1 MTVRST
7 PVGFTDWQIGAIQN
21 APIGTVYIKMRTRK
35 TYTDG
40 SYLNTGTTYPVTA
53 AWAKVAIENGWAE
66 FISGADLYAPN
77 PGIMTDEQVAAIQA
91 LVSAHGVTGVGLRTV
106 LFGHS
111 YIDQEAGGSLTLPE
125 DNGDNLLITG
135 TVQWAN
141 WLLGKPL
148 QIVKEFGYGSR
159 RVLDMIPR
167 YKAEVAPFN
176 PQVLFVSIGHN
187 DLKGLYAGGS
197 DQTPADVRQRQVPYI
212 VQMLRDWLTDDV
224 SPSTM
229 VFLMAE
235 TPSGKDPSGATST
248 NNDKNLSVRFHQY
261 NMALR
266 RFATE
271 FANVVYVPLD
281 RVTVNPASL
290 SMVNKDFHYW
300 DTTHPG
306 IMGSYHRGAKLA
318 EYVARSL
325 PLYCDGLPAS
335 ACDTFSNTAITVTNG
350 SGITFDGVS
359 ARLPFANGVN
369 DFMKIEVGDYVTMRI
384 VSAATGE
391 LPLLGRYPVIAADA
405 TGVDIACT
413 TAGSIAAARVVQISN
428 SAQLLINPLFLT
440 MTGGQQS
447 PTGVL
452 GTITYGA
459 AGSGLLGATAMPL
472 GATLVALP
480 ATWAVEV
487 NYAAH
492 TQRDGSDGFG
502 NWLVLDVTVSGAS
515 GATQAYVRFPFT
527 NKTSSP
533 ATYDVERKLTF
544 GQTIKQA
551 VEIRQ
556 ESASGGYAGSQVQL
570 YVEVGDKT
578 TAANKLYWKTSDIYR
593 NTSSTPNDAL
603 NPWPA
608 NDMTLTA
615 ETPEMA
621 IYEAGEREVISG
633 EARVMINFFGNGTVR
648 LKIARCGV
656 YVVDAPFE
664 DPHLALR

>member
-1 MTVRST
+1 M
-7 PVGFTDWQIGAIQN
+7 AIRCTITKAGVVNEYGQ
-21 APIGTVYIKMRTRK
+21 ALAIGTVYTPNNDDYALALISQHKATDTDDFLGERVNAPFDEVV
-35 TYTDG
+35 YPLDPVGLSTDG
-40 SYLNTGTTYPVTA
+40 TS
-53 AWAKVAIENGWAE
+53 
-66 FISGADLYAPN
+66 
-77 PGIMTDEQVAAIQA
+77 
-91 LVSAHGVTGVGLRTV
+91 LVSGDGTGVPVGALGLRTV

-111 YIDQEAGGSLTLPE
+111 YMDQEAGGSLTLPE
-125 DNGDNLLITG
+125 DNGDNLLTTG

-167 YKAEVAPFN
+167 YAAEVAPFR

-187 DLKGLYAGGS
+187 DLKGLYAGGA
-197 DQTPADVRQRQVPYI
+197 DQTAPDIRQRQVPYI
-212 VQMLRDWLTDDV
+212 VQILRTWLERDV
-224 SPSTM
+224 SSATT
-229 VFLMAE
+229 VFFLAE
-235 TPSGKDPSGATST
+235 TPPGQGPSGATST

-266 RFATE
+266 RLATE
-271 FANVVYVPLD
+271 FNNVIYVPLD
-281 RVTVNPASL
+281 RVNVDPASL
-290 SMVNKDFHYW
+290 SMVNKSLHYW
-300 DTTHPG
+300 DTVHPG
-306 IMGSYHRGAKLA
+306 IKGSYLRGKKLA
-318 EYVARSL
+318 EYIARSL
-325 PLYCDGLPAS
+325 PLHCDGLPAS
-335 ACDTFSNTAITVTNG
+335 ACDTFSNTVITDTNA

-359 ARLPFANGVN
+359 ARLPFTNGVN
-369 DFMKIEVGDYVTMRI
+369 DFMKIEVGDYVTLRI
-384 VSAATGE
+384 VSAAAGE
-391 LPLLGRYPVIAADA
+391 LPLLGRYLVIAADA
-405 TGVDIACT
+405 AGIDVACAT
-413 TAGSIAAARVVQISN
+413 VGSIAAARVVQISN

-452 GTITYGA
+452 GSITYGA

-492 TQRDGSDGFG
+492 TERDGGEGFG
-502 NWLVLDVTVSGAS
+502 NWLVLDVTVSGAA

-544 GQTIKQA
+544 GQTIKQV
-551 VEIRQ
+551 VEVRQ
-556 ESASGGYAGSQVQL
+556 ESVTGGFAGLQAQL
-570 YVEVGDKT
+570 YVDVGDLT
-578 TAANKLYWKTSDIYR
+578 TASNKLYWKSSDIYR
-593 NTSSTPNDAL
+593 NTSSTPNDAD

-608 NDMTLTA
+608 DDITLTA

-621 IYEAGEREVISG
+621 IYEAGNREIVSG
-633 EARVMINFFGNGTVR
+633 EARVMVNFFGDGTAR
-648 LKIARCGV
+648 IKISRCGV